1 VKIRPGNLLL
11 TAIAIGVGVITLLG
25 YFVNWPVVIIMRLQF
40 VAWASMLA
48 AVAVCI
54 GALNLAQVH
63 LKKMM
68 TGAPGWFYSAFLV
81 LTLIFTVGV
90 GIAAPLAGWG
100 HGPTNTANAFIFH
113 NVQSAIGTALA
124 GLLFFFLVF
133 AGYRLLRRR
142 PSIMLVTFIVVA
154 VITLIGLAPLPA
166 GFPDFG
172 LRDLRIWLA
181 QVPAVAG
188 ARGLLLGV
196 ALGVIATGLR
206 ILLAVDRPYGE

>member
-1 VKIRPGNLLL
+1 MKIRFGNLLL
-11 TAIAIGVGVITLLG
+11 TSIAVGVGAVTLLG
-25 YFVNWPVVIIMRLQF
+25 YFVNLPVVLVMRLQF

-48 AVAVCI
+48 AVAMGL
-54 GALNLAQVH
+54 GALNLMQVH

-81 LTLIFTVGV
+81 LSLIFTLGV

-100 HGPTNTANAFIFH
+100 RGPTNTANAFIFR

-142 PSIMLVTFIVVA
+142 PSLMLVTFVVVA
-154 VITLIGLAPLPA
+154 IISLIGLAPLPA
-166 GFPDFG
+166 GLPDFG

-206 ILLAVDRPYGE
+206 ILLTVDRPYGE

>member
-1 VKIRPGNLLL
+1 MKIRFGNILL
-11 TAIAIGVGVITLLG
+11 TAIAVGVGLITLLG
-25 YFVNWPVVIIMRLQF
+25 YFINLPVVYIMRLQF

-48 AVAVCI
+48 AVAVCL

-63 LKKMM
+63 FKKM
-68 TGAPGWFYSAFLV
+68 TTNQPGWFYSAFLL
-81 LTLIFTVGV
+81 LTLVITLGV
-90 GIAAPLAGWG
+90 GLAAPFLGWG
-100 HGPTNTANAFIFH
+100 SGPANTANAFIFH
-113 NVQSAIGTALA
+113 SVQSAVGAALA

-133 AGYRLLRRR
+133 AGYRLLRR
-142 PSIMLVTFIVVA
+142 PPTMMLITFLIAA

-166 GFPDFG
+166 GIPDFG
-172 LRDLRIWLA
+172 LRDVRLWLT

-206 ILLAVDRPYGE
+206 ILLALDRPYGE